1 MARKIKRDR
10 IRIGF
15 YVLIA
20 ILALTV
26 IYGIYSFILNFYPS
40 LLTQTNTIATTQI
53 KNNLTA
59 LPVGIIYE
67 DYYIYNKEWGAE
79 IPKSNREF
87 AYIAITPQEQ
97 ELGFMNHTDYGLGN
111 MLFLFNNDTSH
122 CFWNKNTG
130 TNLTLYWIDWYSQS
144 RQPSNIYW
152 AEEGNPPVSNKFG
165 VVKLITTL
173 QAYNTTQECAISE
186 AVMESTRQQP
196 LSVGDFISVVYND
209 K

>member
-10 IRIGF
+10 IRISF

-40 LLTQTNTIATTQI
+40 LLTQTNTSSPSQI
-53 KNNLTA
+53 KNNLTG

-67 DYYIYNKEWGAE
+67 DYYTYNEEWGAE

-97 ELGFMNHTDYGLGN
+97 ELGFMNQTSYGPGN
-111 MLFLFNNDTSH
+111 MLFLFNSNTTH

-130 TNLTLYWIDWYSQS
+130 TNLTLYQIDWYSQS
-144 RQPSNIYW
+144 QQPFNIYW
-152 AEEGNPPVSNKFG
+152 AEEGNPPASNKFG

-173 QAYNTTQECAISE
+173 QAYNTTPECTVSD
-186 AVMESTRQQP
+186 AVIESTRPQP